1 MLRTLAGSL
10 VLAAVLGV
18 FGGGIAVADP
28 GSSTH
33 ATMTSH
39 KNHRAK
45 AHTKKARKKPAK
57 ARHHSKTK

>member
-1 MLRTLAGSL
+1 MLRTLVGSL
-10 VLAAVLGV
+10 VLASSLGV
-18 FGGGIAVADP
+18 FGGGIAVADS

-33 ATMTSH
+33 ATVTSH

-45 AHTKKARKKPAK
+45 THGKKARKKPAK